1 MSKPFY
7 VKFEVPKELAS
18 KALDALEVARST
30 GKIKRGTNETTK
42 AVERGVAKLV
52 YIAEDVD
59 PPEVVAHLP
68 PLCEEKK
75 IPYIYVPSKK
85 QLGEAAGID
94 VSAAAIAIINP
105 GKANEQ
111 VKEVIEKLNAL
122 K

>member
-18 KALDALEVARST
+18 KALDALEVARNT
-30 GKIKRGTNETTK
+30 GKIKRGTNEATK
-42 AVERGVAKLV
+42 AIERGVAKLV
-52 YIAEDVD
+52 YIAEDID

-85 QLGEAAGID
+85 QLGDAAGID

-111 VKEVIEKLNAL
+111 VKEVVEKLNAL